1 MTFVIDE
8 ALVPMH
14 LPVRKTLS
22 SGIAV
27 ELDWMQPQEREQ
39 VRALFNTIVTE
50 GNTYPQTQPLTV
62 EEFNAYWLSRDA
74 FVVRTLEATEI
85 ESLGRNATVGAF
97 FIKPNFP
104 GRCSHICNAGFI
116 VHPAMRGRGMGRL
129 MGEAMLRLASH
140 LGYSAVMFNLVFETN
155 IASIRLWESLG
166 FETIGRIPKAAKLA
180 DGNVVDALMMY
191 KELVMGSW

>member
-1 MTFVIDE
+1 MD
-8 ALVPMH
+8 
-14 LPVRKTLS
+14 LPVRKTLRN
-22 SGIAV
+22 GTAV

-50 GNTYPQTQPLTV
+50 GNTYPQFYPLTV
-62 EEFNAYWLSRDA
+62 DEFHAYWLNRDA
-74 FVVRTLEATEI
+74 FVVRTTEATELG
-85 ESLGRNATVGAF
+85 SLDNATVGAF

-116 VHPAMRGRGMGRL
+116 VHPKMRGQGMGRL
-129 MGEAMLRLASH
+129 MGEAMLQLASH

-166 FETIGRIPKAAKLA
+166 FEAIGRIPKAAKLD
-180 DGNVVDALMMY
+180 DGSIVDALMMY
-191 KELVMGSW
+191 KELVMGNG

>member
-1 MTFVIDE
+1 
-8 ALVPMH
+8 MH
-14 LPVRKTLS
+14 LPVRKTLRH
-22 SGIAV
+22 GIEI

-39 VRALFNTIVTE
+39 VRTLFNTIVTE

-62 EEFNAYWLSRDA
+62 EEFHAYWLSRDA
-74 FVVRTLEATEI
+74 FVVRTVEAAD
-85 ESLGRNATVGAF
+85 SLGIDSIVGAF

-116 VHPAMRGRGMGRL
+116 VHPTMRGRGMGRF
-129 MGEAMLRLASH
+129 MGEAMLQLALY

-166 FETIGRIPKAAKLA
+166 FEAIGRIPKAAKLD

-191 KELVMGSW
+191 KHL